1 MHFILKKSL
10 LVLLC
15 SLLFSCASYE
25 KDHDILNKAFAFK
38 PDENLAVIYL
48 IRDFPVSKPLSLQF
62 SMMMIID
69 PNSRNKLE
77 DALDTL
83 SETSKP
89 AGIPF
94 NVIRFEEE
102 GFARLEMPPGE
113 YNMYTYFTFASQSE
127 IIPSRKKQT
136 FNSSK
141 LYFYKIVPKPDGPYS
156 STIYH
161 LTKISK
167 DEADKSIKSS
177 NLKMVEFQPSF

>member
-10 LVLLC
+10 LLLLC
-15 SLLFSCASYE
+15 GILFSCASYE
-25 KDHDILNKAFAFK
+25 KDQDILNKAFSFE
-38 PDENLAVIYL
+38 PNEDLAVIYL

-62 SMMMIID
+62 SMMRIVE
-69 PNSRNKLE
+69 PNSRNKLD

-83 SETSKP
+83 SGSTKP

-113 YNMYTYFTFASQSE
+113 YNMYTHFTLASQSE
-127 IIPSRKKQT
+127 IIPSRKKHE
-136 FNSSK
+136 FNSNK
-141 LYFYKIVPKPDGPYS
+141 LYFFKIVPKPDGPYS

-167 DEADKSIKSS
+167 DEADKSIKFN
-177 NLKMVEFQPSF
+177 NLKMVEFQPAY